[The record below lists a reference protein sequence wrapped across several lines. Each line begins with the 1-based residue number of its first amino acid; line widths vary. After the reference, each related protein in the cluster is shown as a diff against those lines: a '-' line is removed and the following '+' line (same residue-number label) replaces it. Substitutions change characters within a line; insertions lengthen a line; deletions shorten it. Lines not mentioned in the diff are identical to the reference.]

1 MSDVDV
7 KYTKDKGAKQVTIT
21 ISCAEQ
27 LSIMDVLRALSSIMT
42 QLLTTG
48 KY

>member
-7 KYTKDKGAKQVTIT
+7 KYKKENDAKDVTIT
-21 ISCAEQ
+21 IKAQ
-27 LSIMDVLRALSSIMT
+27 HPMTMLDVLRALSSIMT
-42 QLLTTG
+42 QILTTG

>member
-7 KYTKDKGAKQVTIT
+7 KYKKENGSRDVTIT
-21 ISCAEQ
+21 IKSEEPMTM
-27 LSIMDVLRALSSIMT
+27 LDVLRALSSVISNI
-42 QLLTTG
+42 LNTG